1 MLDISIANADKVVVD
16 EKSEKKFFE
25 SLVSIEEKIDGTK
38 LTLVRNDVPWNKDY
52 KKNWIIAYKGNILYA
67 EEYSGVYIRKVK
79 KESISVSQYAIIH
92 NHLEMIHRNTKDI
105 ELGMEFFIEFA
116 MRKPTLTRDYK
127 TKHALILIAWSPT
140 LYHEKFGRLKTFP
153 KEFNTMQRDRYA
165 DMLNMDVPYKVPT
178 YGMLAQ
184 SYKELKNSLLSME
197 SIYGGKPEGYVLTMS
212 DGKVLKIVQDDQYD
226 KKVRSDIAAT
236 YKMDKEKESAYYAMI
251 NDMALGIV
259 NWDMKHADLNFR
271 HDLSDLS
278 DMVYSLDI
286 NIEHEKKSNLN
297 KQDDLFL
304 TAKNIILKRLK
315 GNNWAM
321 FQGRFQPPTKAHI
334 EIIRSALT
342 KYDGVAIV
350 VVKGLKSAADKNPFP
365 FELQKEIFEGLF
377 KDKVIIKQT
386 SSGNIMYTI
395 DNLGQNINAIIA
407 GSDRVEGY
415 RNQLSTTSNIVID
428 EITRSADDVSAT
440 KLRQA
445 LKDGDYESFKKYSD
459 PEMHIHYKE
468 LRLYT

>member
-1 MLDISIANADKVVVD
+1 MLDISIMNADKVVVD

-38 LTLVRNDVPWNKDY
+38 LTLVRNDIPWNKDY
-52 KKNWIIAYKGNILYA
+52 TKNWIVAYKGNILYA
-67 EEYSGVYIRKVK
+67 EEYHGVNIQIAK
-79 KESISVSQYAIIH
+79 KKSISVSQYVIIH
-92 NHLEMIHRNTKDI
+92 NHLKTVHKNTKGI
-105 ELGMEFFIEFA
+105 ELGMEFFVEFA
-116 MRKPTLTRDYK
+116 MRKPTLTRNYEN
-127 TKHALILIAWSPT
+127 KHALILIAWSPT
-140 LYHEKFGRLKTFP
+140 LYHEKFGKLKTFP
-153 KEFNTMQRDRYA
+153 EGFNTHNRKRYA
-165 DMLNMDVPYKVPT
+165 DMLGFDIPSERSIFPLSK
-178 YGMLAQ
+178 
-184 SYKELKNSLLSME
+184 SYEKFKKELFNIE
-197 SIYGGKPEGYVLTMS
+197 STYGGKVEGYVLKMN
-212 DGKVLKIVQDDQYD
+212 DGRVLKIIQDDQYD

-236 YKMDKEKESAYYAMI
+236 YKMDKESESAYYAMI

-259 NWDMKHADLNFR
+259 NWDMKHAELNFR
-271 HDLSDLS
+271 QAISDLS
-278 DMVYSLDI
+278 YLVYTMDI

-334 EIIRSALT
+334 EIIRNALA

-365 FELQKEIFEGLF
+365 FELQKEIFEGMF

-445 LKDGDYESFKKYSD
+445 LKDGDFESFKRLTD
-459 PEMHIHYKE
+459 PGMHVHYKE